1 MRREGD
7 VGVGVVRRRM
17 ANDLRMV
24 ACDIVG
30 PSSTGPEWIIII
42 IVITIINIIAITI
55 IIIIIISYGCL
66 QHRRPLIY
74 RA

>member
-30 PSSTGPEWIIII
+30 PSSTGPEWINS
-42 IVITIINIIAITI
+42 VILTQ
-55 IIIIIISYGCL
+55 GC
-66 QHRRPLIY
+66 
-74 RA
+74 

>member
-7 VGVGVVRRRM
+7 VGVGVRRRM

-30 PSSTGPEWIIII
+30 PSSTGPEWINS
-42 IVITIINIIAITI
+42 VILTQ
-55 IIIIIISYGCL
+55 GC
-66 QHRRPLIY
+66 
-74 RA
+74 